1 MMSKLYHTVE
11 KAFELL
17 TFFSTKV
24 LGNSIT
30 FLVAFVLIIS
40 WWSTNLFT
48 SNDTHQNIGDI
59 IFGITFLSLF
69 IIQKSVNRYSALI
82 DLKLN
87 ELVSS
92 NKGANNS
99 VLHTNKKSESEIIE
113 MSKEYAEEEIEKV
126 IVKEIDKLIEV
137 VTNAK

>member
-1 MMSKLYHTVE
+1 MCTFYCSIE

-17 TFFSTKV
+17 SFIATKI

-30 FLVAFVLIIS
+30 FIIAFILIIS

-48 SNDTHQNIGDI
+48 SNDAHQNIGDI
-59 IFGITFLSLF
+59 IFGITFLCLF

-92 NKGANNS
+92 NQSADNS
-99 VLHTNKKSESEIIE
+99 VLHTSKKSESEIIE
-113 MSKEYAEEEIEKV
+113 MSKEYAEEVIDKEIE
-126 IVKEIDKLIEV
+126 KLIEV
-137 VTNAK
+137 VKNDKKV

>member
-1 MMSKLYHTVE
+1 MSKLYHTVE

-17 TFFSTKV
+17 AFFSTKV